1 MLAADSDR
9 LQPPVTPASGSRAAS
24 PGRQDGSSQQD
35 ESQDIEMGDTAGTP
49 ANAESDIEEGEEQ
62 EEDPESMEVA

>member
-1 MLAADSDR
+1 MLVADSDR

-35 ESQDIEMGDTAGTP
+35 EGQDVEMGDATGTP
-49 ANAESDIEEGEEQ
+49 ANVESDIEEGEEQ
-62 EEDPESMEVA
+62 EDDPESMEVV